1 MRISTRRHLDR
12 RTVLRGIGATLA
24 LPLLDAMVPA
34 HTATRLT
41 AAAPVKRFAAVYMPM
56 GANMAAWTPATEGAL
71 ELSPALQ
78 PLAPFRDQLVVLT
91 GLDHDPATP
100 KGLAAGQHS
109 RVMASWLTGVRV
121 VPTEGP
127 GFQNGTSMDQ
137 IAADTLGRD
146 TQLRSLELALESVEL
161 VGACE
166 QGYTCVYSGTISW
179 RTPTTP
185 LPMEINPRVVFER
198 LFGDTG
204 STDPRVRSAR
214 NRRNLSL
221 LDSVMDKVARL
232 EKRLGPG
239 DRGKL
244 AQYLDAVRDV
254 ERRIQ
259 KAEEQSDRE
268 LPVISQPAGI
278 PQSYDEHALL
288 MFDLMALAFQTDV
301 TRVATF
307 MIGREMS
314 VRTFPQIGISEPHH
328 PLSHHQNNPDKLA
341 AQAKLNAYHLSLF
354 VHALEKLQA
363 ADDGEGSILD
373 HSTILYGS
381 GMSDSNIHAALNLPT
396 LVVGGGA
403 GQIKGDR
410 HLVYPK
416 GTPLTNLQLALL
428 QKLGAPMEQFGDSNG
443 ALNLLGDV

>member
-1 MRISTRRHLDR
+1 
-12 RTVLRGIGATLA
+12 
-24 LPLLDAMVPA
+24 
-34 HTATRLT
+34 
-41 AAAPVKRFAAVYMPM
+41 
-56 GANMAAWTPATEGAL
+56 
-71 ELSPALQ
+71 
-78 PLAPFRDQLVVLT
+78 
-91 GLDHDPATP
+91 
-100 KGLAAGQHS
+100 
-109 RVMASWLTGVRV
+109 
-121 VPTEGP
+121 
-127 GFQNGTSMDQ
+127 MDQ

-166 QGYTCVYSGTISW
+166 QSYTCVYSGTISW

-259 KAEEQSDRE
+259 KADEQSDRE

-288 MFDLMALAFQTDV
+288 MFDLMALAFQTDM

-314 VRTFPQIGISEPHH
+314 VRTYPQIGISEPHH

-341 AQAKLNAYHLSLF
+341 AQAKLNTYHLSLF
-354 VHALEKLQA
+354 VHALEKLRA

-396 LVVGGGA
+396 LIVGGGA
-403 GQIKGDR
+403 GQITGGR
-410 HLVYPK
+410 HLVYPS

-428 QKLGAPMEQFGDSNG
+428 QKIGAPMEHFGDSNG
-443 ALNLLGDV
+443 ALNLLEDV